1 MRKII
6 IFFFVL
12 STVAPINAMIV
23 KDPKMKAPKEGVAA
37 NTEILPPYN
46 PYSIYV
52 PSKDILKQLP
62 ADRVLD
68 IAATAYAANF
78 LTKSIYFYTNAIE
91 IFAKDAK
98 TVAWANYEVG
108 FVYFKKNQQKLAL
121 EYFDNVLQLN
131 NAPATVQNL
140 ARMMSSRIRN
150 KKEFNILR
158 KQEDV
163 VFLADKKARSVLDKQ
178 IAKEEKT
185 AEKLQRQL
193 SKERKIR
200 EKEEIRLLK
209 DAEKEKQRLAKEEAK
224 KLKIAEQ
231 AKKM

>member
-6 IFFFVL
+6 IFFFIL
-12 STVAPINAMIV
+12 NIVAPINAMIV
-23 KDPKMKAPKEGVAA
+23 KDPKMKPPKEGEPA

-46 PYSIYV
+46 PYSLYV
-52 PSKDILKQLP
+52 PSKDVLKQLP
-62 ADRVLD
+62 VDRVLD

-78 LTKSIYFYTNAIE
+78 LTKSIYFYTNAID

-108 FVYFKKNQQKLAL
+108 FIYFKKNQKKLAL
-121 EYFDNVLQLN
+121 EHFDKVLQLK
-131 NAPATVQNL
+131 NAPAVVQNL

-150 KKEFNILR
+150 KKEFDTLK

-163 VFLADKKARSVLDKQ
+163 LFLADKKARSVLDKQ

-185 AEKLQRQL
+185 AEKLQREL
-193 SKERKIR
+193 SKERKTR
-200 EKEEIRLLK
+200 EKEEIRILK
-209 DAEKEKQRLAKEEAK
+209 EAEKEKQRLAKEEAK
-224 KLKIAEQ
+224 KLKATEPV
-231 AKKM
+231 K

>member
-6 IFFFVL
+6 VFFFVL
-12 STVAPINAMIV
+12 SIVAPINAMIV
-23 KDPKMKAPKEGVAA
+23 KDPKMKPPKEGEPV

-46 PYSIYV
+46 PYSLYV

-62 ADRVLD
+62 VDRVLD

-78 LTKSIYFYTNAIE
+78 LTKSIYFYTNAID

-108 FVYFKKNQQKLAL
+108 FIYFKKNQKKLAL
-121 EYFDNVLQLN
+121 EHFDKVLQLK
-131 NAPATVQNL
+131 NAPAVVQNL

-150 KKEFNILR
+150 KKEFDTLK

-163 VFLADKKARSVLDKQ
+163 LFLADKKARSVLDKQ

-193 SKERKIR
+193 SKERKVR
-200 EKEEIRLLK
+200 EKEELRLLK
-209 DAEKEKQRLAKEEAK
+209 ESEKEKKRLAKEEAK
-224 KLKIAEQ
+224 KLKVAEQ
-231 AKKM
+231 TK

>member
-1 MRKII
+1 MKKIV

-12 STVAPINAMIV
+12 GIATPSNAMIV
-23 KDPKMKAPKEGVAA
+23 KDPKIKPPKEGEVVD
-37 NTEILPPYN
+37 TEILPPYN
-46 PYSIYV
+46 PYSMYV

-91 IFAKDAK
+91 IFAKDTK

-108 FVYFKKNQQKLAL
+108 FIYFKKNKQKSAL
-121 EYFDNVLQLN
+121 EYFDKVLQLN
-131 NAPATVQNL
+131 NAPTTVQNL
-140 ARMMSSRIRN
+140 ARMMASRIRN
-150 KKEFNILR
+150 EKEFKTLN

-193 SKERKIR
+193 SKERKTR

-209 DAEKEKQRLAKEEAK
+209 EAEKEKERLAKEEVK
-224 KLKIAEQ
+224 KLKATEPV
-231 AKKM
+231 K

>member
-1 MRKII
+1 MKKII

-12 STVAPINAMIV
+12 SVVAPINAMIV
-23 KDPKMKAPKEGVAA
+23 KDPKIKPPKEGEIA

-46 PYSIYV
+46 PLSLYV

-78 LTKSIYFYTNAIE
+78 LTKSIYFYTNAID
-91 IFAKDAK
+91 IFANDAK

-108 FVYFKKNQQKLAL
+108 FIYFKKKQRKLAL
-121 EYFDNVLQLN
+121 EYLDKVLQLN
-131 NAPATVQNL
+131 NAPTTVQNL

-150 KKEFNILR
+150 EKEFDTLN

>member
-6 IFFFVL
+6 TFFFIL
-12 STVAPINAMIV
+12 SIVAPVNAMIV
-23 KDPKMKAPKEGVAA
+23 KDPKMKPPKEGEPA
-37 NTEILPPYN
+37 NTEILAPYN
-46 PYSIYV
+46 PYSLYV

-62 ADRVLD
+62 VDRVLD

-78 LTKSIYFYTNAIE
+78 LTKSIYFYTNAID

-108 FVYFKKNQQKLAL
+108 FIYFKKNQKKLAL
-121 EYFDNVLQLN
+121 EYFDKVLQLK
-131 NAPATVQNL
+131 NAPVIVQNL

-150 KKEFNILR
+150 KKEFDTLK

-163 VFLADKKARSVLDKQ
+163 LFLADKKARSVLDKQ

-185 AEKLQRQL
+185 AEKLQREL
-193 SKERKIR
+193 SKERKTR
-200 EKEEIRLLK
+200 EKEEIRILK
-209 DAEKEKQRLAKEEAK
+209 EAEKEKQRLAKEEAK
-224 KLKIAEQ
+224 KLKATEPV
-231 AKKM
+231 K